1 MKEVLH
7 PKYKVKKVLYPRFKV
22 KEVLHPRFKVKDVLH
37 PRFKV
42 KDVLHPRFKVKDVL
56 PSRVTKSVSLSKGE
70 ALVTSSLRMMAKLY
84 MSPSFVPVSG
94 ASPLRISGAF
104 HRHSAH
110 SGNEL

>member
-1 MKEVLH
+1 MKDVLH
-7 PKYKVKKVLYPRFKV
+7 PRFKV
-22 KEVLHPRFKVKDVLH
+22 KEVLHPRFKVKGVLH
-37 PRFKV
+37 PG
-42 KDVLHPRFKVKDVL
+42 FKVKDVL
-56 PSRVTKSVSLSKGE
+56 PSSVMKSVSLSNGE

-110 SGNEL
+110 SGNQL